1 MKNKKRIL
9 FNKQSIYGNEIEYVN
24 NVLDTGHTS
33 GDGTYTKKCQELLQK
48 ELNVPKVLLTT
59 SCTHALEMT
68 AILLEIGPGD
78 EVILPSFTFV
88 STVNAFVLQ
97 GAQPIF
103 VDIRNDTLNIDESQI
118 ESKITEKTKAIIIVH
133 YAGVGCKMDNI
144 VNIANRNNIPLIEDN
159 ALGLFGKYEKKYLG
173 TFGTFATQSFHET
186 KSFSCGEGG
195 ALIINDQDYI
205 EKAEIIREK
214 GTNRSRFKKGFVD
227 KYTWVSKGSSYLPS
241 DILAA
246 ILYSNLERWSTI
258 QKKRKDIWDLYYDQ
272 LIDWSLI
279 NNIVL
284 PIVPKECDQAY
295 SMFYLITSSSHNQNK
310 IIKELSKNRVDA
322 FFHYLPLHLS
332 KMGKFYGSKQGDY
345 PTTEIISETIVRLPF
360 YESLTQEDQKIVIR
374 ATKQINLD

>member
-144 VNIANRNNIPLIEDN
+144 VNIAKRNNIPLIEDN
-159 ALGLFGKYEKKYLG
+159 ALGLFGKYKK
-173 TFGTFATQSFHET
+173 
-186 KSFSCGEGG
+186 
-195 ALIINDQDYI
+195 
-205 EKAEIIREK
+205 
-214 GTNRSRFKKGFVD
+214 
-227 KYTWVSKGSSYLPS
+227 
-241 DILAA
+241 
-246 ILYSNLERWSTI
+246 
-258 QKKRKDIWDLYYDQ
+258 
-272 LIDWSLI
+272 
-279 NNIVL
+279 NI
-284 PIVPKECDQAY
+284 
-295 SMFYLITSSSHNQNK
+295 
-310 IIKELSKNRVDA
+310 
-322 FFHYLPLHLS
+322 
-332 KMGKFYGSKQGDY
+332 
-345 PTTEIISETIVRLPF
+345 
-360 YESLTQEDQKIVIR
+360 
-374 ATKQINLD
+374 